1 MPETGS
7 RHSARLGPTAADVP
21 FADGRTAAG
30 PASADA
36 KRLRPAQQPSPRRSL
51 AEGLARRAAV
61 SEVPR
66 DIPLP
71 NGQESLT
78 IARMPTD
85 DLPETFHVTT
95 DEQLRAVSN
104 LTRHRIMAMLR
115 FEPATITQI
124 AERVGL
130 AKGSSSYHVRL
141 LERAGLVKVVRTR
154 KVRGVTERYYAMAAR
169 TIVLPDPGEGGP
181 DVLMRH
187 AVADLE
193 AAPAD
198 GERHVRMAH
207 LRLTEEQFAELGA
220 RLQALADEYR
230 ELSDPSLP
238 DASLVFALF
247 HPAPRAQA
255 GGSAK

>member
-1 MPETGS
+1 MP
-7 RHSARLGPTAADVP
+7 D
-21 FADGRTAAG
+21 
-30 PASADA
+30 
-36 KRLRPAQQPSPRRSL
+36 
-51 AEGLARRAAV
+51 
-61 SEVPR
+61 
-66 DIPLP
+66 
-71 NGQESLT
+71 
-78 IARMPTD
+78 D

-95 DEQLRAVSN
+95 EEQLRAVSN
-104 LTRHRIMAMLR
+104 LTRHRIIAALR

-154 KVRGVTERYYAMAAR
+154 KVRGVIERYYAMAAR
-169 TIVLPDPGEGGP
+169 TIELPDPGAGQP

-198 GERHVRMAH
+198 GERHVQLAH
-207 LRLTEEQFAELGA
+207 LRLTDEQFAELGS

-230 ELSDPSLP
+230 ALSDPSLP

-247 HPAPRAQA
+247 HPASREQA
-255 GGSAK
+255 EGDAE

>member
-1 MPETGS
+1 MPS
-7 RHSARLGPTAADVP
+7 
-21 FADGRTAAG
+21 
-30 PASADA
+30 
-36 KRLRPAQQPSPRRSL
+36 
-51 AEGLARRAAV
+51 
-61 SEVPR
+61 
-66 DIPLP
+66 
-71 NGQESLT
+71 
-78 IARMPTD
+78 D

-104 LTRHRIMAMLR
+104 LTRHRIMAVLR

-124 AERVGL
+124 AGRVGL

-169 TIVLPDPGEGGP
+169 TIELPDTGAGQP
-181 DVLMRH
+181 DALMRH

-207 LRLTEEQFAELGA
+207 LRLTEEQFGELGA

-238 DASLVFALF
+238 DVSLAFALF
-247 HPAPRAQA
+247 RPAPRDQA
-255 GGSAK
+255 EGGSE

>member
-1 MPETGS
+1 M
-7 RHSARLGPTAADVP
+7 L
-21 FADGRTAAG
+21 
-30 PASADA
+30 
-36 KRLRPAQQPSPRRSL
+36 
-51 AEGLARRAAV
+51 
-61 SEVPR
+61 
-66 DIPLP
+66 
-71 NGQESLT
+71 NGQGTLT
-78 IARMPTD
+78 IARMPSAE
-85 DLPETFHVTT
+85 LPETFHVTT
-95 DEQLRAVSN
+95 HEQLRAVSN
-104 LTRHRIMAMLR
+104 LTRHRIMAVLR

-141 LERAGLVKVVRTR
+141 LERAGLVRVVRTR
-154 KVRGVTERYYAMAAR
+154 KVRGVTERYYTMAAR
-169 TIVLPDPGEGGP
+169 SIVLPDPGEGGP

-193 AAPAD
+193 ASPVE
-198 GERHVRMAH
+198 GRHVRMAH

-247 HPAPRAQA
+247 HPARGQQA
-255 GGSAK
+255 DGEAK

>member
-1 MPETGS
+1 
-7 RHSARLGPTAADVP
+7 
-21 FADGRTAAG
+21 
-30 PASADA
+30 
-36 KRLRPAQQPSPRRSL
+36 
-51 AEGLARRAAV
+51 
-61 SEVPR
+61 
-66 DIPLP
+66 
-71 NGQESLT
+71 
-78 IARMPTD
+78 MPTD

-104 LTRHRIMAMLR
+104 LTRHRIMAVLR

-141 LERAGLVKVVRTR
+141 LERAGLIKVVRTR

-169 TIVLPDPGEGGP
+169 SLVLPDPGEGGP
-181 DVLMRH
+181 NMLMRH

-193 AAPAD
+193 ESRAD
-198 GERHVRMAH
+198 GLRQVRMAH
-207 LRLTEEQFAELGA
+207 LRLTDEQFAELGA

-230 ELSDPSLP
+230 ELSDPALP

-247 HPAPRAQA
+247 HPAKRDQVE
-255 GGSAK
+255 GSAE

>member
-1 MPETGS
+1 
-7 RHSARLGPTAADVP
+7 
-21 FADGRTAAG
+21 
-30 PASADA
+30 
-36 KRLRPAQQPSPRRSL
+36 
-51 AEGLARRAAV
+51 
-61 SEVPR
+61 
-66 DIPLP
+66 
-71 NGQESLT
+71 
-78 IARMPTD
+78 MPTD

-95 DEQLRAVSN
+95 AEQLRAVSS
-104 LTRHRIMAMLR
+104 LTRHRIMAVLR

-169 TIVLPDPGEGGP
+169 ALVLPDPGVGQP

-198 GERHVRMAH
+198 AERHVRMAH
-207 LRLTEEQFAELGA
+207 LRLTDEQFAELGA
-220 RLQALADEYR
+220 RLEALADEYR
-230 ELSDPSLP
+230 ERSDPSLP
-238 DASLVFALF
+238 DTSLVFALF
-247 HPAPRAQA
+247 HPARHQQSE
-255 GGSAK
+255 GDAK

>member
-1 MPETGS
+1 MPS
-7 RHSARLGPTAADVP
+7 
-21 FADGRTAAG
+21 
-30 PASADA
+30 
-36 KRLRPAQQPSPRRSL
+36 
-51 AEGLARRAAV
+51 
-61 SEVPR
+61 
-66 DIPLP
+66 
-71 NGQESLT
+71 
-78 IARMPTD
+78 D

-104 LTRHRIMAMLR
+104 LTRHRIMAVLR

-169 TIVLPDPGEGGP
+169 TFALPDPGEGAP

-198 GERHVRMAH
+198 SDRQVRMTH
-207 LRLTEEQFAELGA
+207 LRLDEKQFAELGA

-238 DASLVFALF
+238 DASFAFALF
-247 HPAPRAQA
+247 RPATRAQTE
-255 GGSAK
+255 GDAK